1 MGSMAAKTAPAKVAC
16 PRLKRNLRIAILWLL
31 IWKCKAV
38 LLVPA
43 QGHGLAIL
51 GDGVWQRLDSFG
63 RDFAPIGQGK
73 KVPHKIPPI
82 LLGEVGHLEQII
94 RRLLRIDLYFFWANG
109 QHTALGRLGDEIG
122 RASCRE
128 RMCVSDLS
136 GR

>member
-16 PRLKRNLRIAILWLL
+16 LRLKRNLRIAILWLL

-63 RDFAPIGQGK
+63 RDLAPIGKGK
-73 KVPHKIPPI
+73 KLPHKIPPRR
-82 LLGEVGHLEQII
+82 LGEVGRLEQLI
-94 RRLLRIDLYFFWANG
+94 RRLVRMNLYFFWMIG
-109 QHTALGRLGDEIG
+109 SISYLGRL
-122 RASCRE
+122 
-128 RMCVSDLS
+128 LS
-136 GR
+136 G